1 MDENPLQ
8 LKIQKIIN
16 RTPEEEEVLLN
27 GLNSISS
34 LVTNNS
40 AVNRRTLRSNLE
52 RIQLDFYENLLFVF
66 GDVKKRVDSV
76 DTYISTMLDT
86 CREMNKTLTS
96 VKSETA
102 CLMESAQKL
111 QSDSKI
117 SEIKA
122 CILDHLVGS
131 YQISSE
137 DAQILSLDVNPI
149 DNTFF
154 SALSRCRQMKN
165 NCKELLQ
172 AKEISFSY
180 SMMNSV
186 MKTLD
191 VALRDYMIGHKFQEV
206 PEISLY
212 LRRALSELQE
222 KPVLLKYSLDEYCGA
237 RRKASIRLFMDA
249 LSVRLDPNPNT
260 TDHSVNMLHT
270 KPIEMR
276 SHDPVR
282 FVSDVL
288 ACIHQL
294 TASEKEYINNLCK
307 DCHDTLII
315 DMKKI
320 CLDTIT
326 ESLCS
331 QFKVSMENLLISHHD
346 AVVLYRINNI
356 MSFYQ
361 HTFKSLLESTASLI
375 LCVDDVQG
383 LCKRLLLN
391 TLEQFVKQTLE
402 QPDLPNQD
410 LSPNELVTDSLQLL
424 VQMLGGQDI
433 SLLPNDVVQAE
444 RKVVIESLIF
454 PLIDYCEKSANLLP
468 IVSQSRIQSI
478 DDHFFGGEVVPSVGH
493 TKTSSTATYL
503 ANCFYVIEVSLSKIP
518 FSGFQIEQ
526 IASKLDL
533 CLDSLVSAQVSFVL
547 EQTGLTQLNST
558 QNVSQ
563 DPNAVQQT
571 KAKLREMLNAFNV
584 YLSNPDKLLLP
595 EVNKL
600 YVQRLKRLVRRRSAD
615 HIHSYYQS
623 VYQTIVDI
631 SKSSCSDGD
640 IISELYTP
648 QQVAELILNF

>member
-76 DTYISTMLDT
+76 DTYINTMLDT

-191 VALRDYMIGHKFQEV
+191 VAFERLYDWTQNECRRQFQEV

-294 TASEKEYINNLCK
+294 TASEK
-307 DCHDTLII
+307 
-315 DMKKI
+315 
-320 CLDTIT
+320 
-326 ESLCS
+326 
-331 QFKVSMENLLISHHD
+331 D
-346 AVVLYRINNI
+346 AI
-356 MSFYQ
+356 
-361 HTFKSLLESTASLI
+361 
-375 LCVDDVQG
+375 
-383 LCKRLLLN
+383 
-391 TLEQFVKQTLE
+391 
-402 QPDLPNQD
+402 
-410 LSPNELVTDSLQLL
+410 
-424 VQMLGGQDI
+424 
-433 SLLPNDVVQAE
+433 
-444 RKVVIESLIF
+444 
-454 PLIDYCEKSANLLP
+454 
-468 IVSQSRIQSI
+468 
-478 DDHFFGGEVVPSVGH
+478 
-493 TKTSSTATYL
+493 
-503 ANCFYVIEVSLSKIP
+503 
-518 FSGFQIEQ
+518 
-526 IASKLDL
+526 
-533 CLDSLVSAQVSFVL
+533 
-547 EQTGLTQLNST
+547 
-558 QNVSQ
+558 
-563 DPNAVQQT
+563 VQQT
-571 KAKLREMLNAFNV
+571 GFRVLKICSIIQLIQSDV
-584 YLSNPDKLLLP
+584 LLM
-595 EVNKL
+595 
-600 YVQRLKRLVRRRSAD
+600 YTSRRS
-615 HIHSYYQS
+615 
-623 VYQTIVDI
+623 V
-631 SKSSCSDGD
+631 
-640 IISELYTP
+640 
-648 QQVAELILNF
+648 NM

>member
-1 MDENPLQ
+1 
-8 LKIQKIIN
+8 
-16 RTPEEEEVLLN
+16 
-27 GLNSISS
+27 
-34 LVTNNS
+34 
-40 AVNRRTLRSNLE
+40 
-52 RIQLDFYENLLFVF
+52 
-66 GDVKKRVDSV
+66 
-76 DTYISTMLDT
+76 
-86 CREMNKTLTS
+86 
-96 VKSETA
+96 
-102 CLMESAQKL
+102 
-111 QSDSKI
+111 
-117 SEIKA
+117 
-122 CILDHLVGS
+122 
-131 YQISSE
+131 
-137 DAQILSLDVNPI
+137 
-149 DNTFF
+149 
-154 SALSRCRQMKN
+154 
-165 NCKELLQ
+165 
-172 AKEISFSY
+172 
-180 SMMNSV
+180 
-186 MKTLD
+186 
-191 VALRDYMIGHKFQEV
+191 
-206 PEISLY
+206 
-212 LRRALSELQE
+212 
-222 KPVLLKYSLDEYCGA
+222 
-237 RRKASIRLFMDA
+237 
-249 LSVRLDPNPNT
+249 
-260 TDHSVNMLHT
+260 
-270 KPIEMR
+270 
-276 SHDPVR
+276 
-282 FVSDVL
+282 
-288 ACIHQL
+288 
-294 TASEKEYINNLCK
+294 
-307 DCHDTLII
+307 
-315 DMKKI
+315 MKKI

-478 DDHFFGGEVVPSVGH
+478 DDHFLGGEVVPSVGH

-533 CLDSLVSAQVSFVL
+533 CLDSLVSA
-547 EQTGLTQLNST
+547 
-558 QNVSQ
+558 Q

-640 IISELYTP
+640 IITELYTP